1 MNIPLTTMLH
11 GSTEMPMLGLGVF
24 KTQDG
29 PQVRDAVTWA
39 LEQGYRL
46 IDTAAI
52 YKNERGVGEAIKA
65 SGIPR
70 DEIFVTTKLWNTEQ
84 GYDTSLAA
92 LSESLERLGMKHVD
106 LYLVHWPVPEKTEET
121 WKAMEHLKDEGLT
134 RAIGISNFEPHH
146 LDQLMAGASVGPSV
160 NQVELHP
167 HLQQTDIRAANAAVG
182 CLTQSWSP
190 LKQGRVLTD
199 PTILGVAS
207 DLDVSPAQVA
217 IRWQLQSDIAVIPKS
232 VTEHRIRDN
241 RNVFDFELTEE
252 QMASIAALDVGDRVG
267 PHPDHRDF

>member
-1 MNIPLTTMLH
+1 MTIPLTTLH
-11 GSTEMPMLGLGVF
+11 GTVDMPMLGLGVF

-29 PQVRDAVTWA
+29 PQVREAVTWA

-52 YKNERGVGEAIKA
+52 YKNERGVGEAIEI

-92 LSESLERLGMKHVD
+92 LSESLDRLGMDHVD
-106 LYLVHWPVPEKTEET
+106 LYLIHWPVPDKTEDT
-121 WKAMEHLKDEGLT
+121 WRAMEHLHGEGLA
-134 RAIGISNFEPHH
+134 RVIGISNFEPHH
-146 LDQLMAGASVGPSV
+146 LDQLMASASVAPAV

-190 LKQGRVLTD
+190 LKQGQVLSDETLLS
-199 PTILGVAS
+199 IAS
-207 DLDVSPAQVA
+207 ELNVSPAQVA

-232 VTEHRIRDN
+232 VTEHRIREN
-241 RNVFDFELTEE
+241 RDVFGFALTDDH
-252 QMASIAALDVGDRVG
+252 MASIAALDVGDRVG